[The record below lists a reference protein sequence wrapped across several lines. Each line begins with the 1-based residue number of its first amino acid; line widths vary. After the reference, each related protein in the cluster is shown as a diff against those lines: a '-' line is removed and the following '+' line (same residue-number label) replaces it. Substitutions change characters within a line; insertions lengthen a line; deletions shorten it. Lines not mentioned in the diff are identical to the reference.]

1 MFVQQDLTKS
11 MEFVAN
17 VWSVLFIILHYL
29 SAKMFANLMKFI
41 MEQIVFV
48 QLVSTESTEYAVSV
62 QLELS
67 TTKILNF
74 VSISVKSMKYSMEL
88 HVFVPQDSSS

>member
-1 MFVQQDLTKS
+1 
-11 MEFVAN
+11 
-17 VWSVLFIILHYL
+17 
-29 SAKMFANLMKFI
+29 MKFI